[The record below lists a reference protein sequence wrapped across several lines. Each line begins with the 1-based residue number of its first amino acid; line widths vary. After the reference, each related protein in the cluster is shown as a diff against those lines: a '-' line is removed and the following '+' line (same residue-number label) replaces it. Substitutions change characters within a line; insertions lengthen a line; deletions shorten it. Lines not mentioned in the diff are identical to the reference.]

1 MRVKVFW
8 QQGED
13 VHQREYVSADFSVLE
28 DGSLFIK
35 KPDNNT
41 VMFNARHW
49 TRVDVDNSGK

>member
-13 VHQREYVSADFSVLE
+13 TNEREYLCADFSVLE
-28 DGSLFIK
+28 DGSLFLK
-35 KPDNNT
+35 RPSRDT

-49 TRVDVDNSGK
+49 IRVDVDNSGQ